1 MPPPRENRIMKKI
14 LFVVNTL
21 GVGGAERTLLDLLDS
36 LDRGLYAIDLYVL
49 LGRGQLMDQVPE
61 GVRLLNNRADGGS
74 VLDGAG
80 RKALVRTVAASFFR
94 NGGCAGKLAGVLRA
108 LPPMVRNRRIQLD
121 KLLWRVVSDGAVRP
135 EGCYDTAVAW
145 IEGGSAYFVADHV
158 RAGKKLAVVH
168 IDYEQSGYTRALDQ
182 DCWSQFERIFVVSKE
197 IQAPFLRVYPEHG
210 GKLQELPNLVN
221 QDKIRRL
228 AQGPG
233 GFSDCWDG
241 LRLLSVGRLTYQKAF
256 EVSIEAM
263 KLLKDAGFR
272 VRWYVLGE
280 GDQRGALEKKIAA
293 LGLQEDFFLLGT
305 VENPYPYYAQS
316 DIYVHA
322 TRFEGRSIAIQEA
335 QTLGCAMV
343 VSDTSGNRIQVTQ
356 DQDGLLCSLSPMDVA
371 RTVGLLLSDRDRRRR
386 LGDAAARRKEKTVD
400 RETIQTILGL

>member
-36 LDRGLYAIDLYVL
+36 LDRRLYAIDLYVL

-80 RKALVRTVAASFFR
+80 RRALVWTVAASFFR
-94 NGGCAGKLAGVLRA
+94 NGGCAGKLAGILRA

-121 KLLWRVVSDGAVRP
+121 KLLWRGVSDGAVRP
-135 EGCYDTAVAW
+135 EGGYDTAVAW
-145 IEGGSAYFVADHV
+145 IG
-158 RAGKKLAVVH
+158 GKKLAVVH

>member
-1 MPPPRENRIMKKI
+1 MKKV
-14 LFVVNTL
+14 LFVINTL
-21 GVGGAERTLLDLLDS
+21 GVGGAERALLELLDTLD
-36 LDRGLYAIDLYVL
+36 GGKYAVDLYVL
-49 LGRGQLMDQVPE
+49 LGRGQLMNQVP
-61 GVRLLNNRADGGS
+61 GRVRLLNGADNGS
-74 VLDGAG
+74 VLDGPG
-80 RKALVRTVAASFFR
+80 RRALACTVAASFFR
-94 NGGCAGKLAGVLRA
+94 NGDLLGKLGNILLA
-108 LPPMVRNRRIQLD
+108 LPAMLRNRRIQLD
-121 KLLWRVVSDGAVRP
+121 KLLWRVVADGAVRP
-135 EGCYDTAVAW
+135 EGRYDIAVAW

-158 RAGKKLAVVH
+158 QASRKLAVIH
-168 IDYEQSGYTRALDQ
+168 IDYEQSGYTRELDK
-182 DCWSQFERIFVVSKE
+182 DCWSQFQRVFVVSEE
-197 IQAPFLRVYPEHG
+197 IREPFLRVYPEYRE
-210 GKLQELPNLVN
+210 KLQVLPNLIN
-221 QDKIRRL
+221 QKKIRRL
-228 AQGPG
+228 ARQPG
-233 GFSDCWDG
+233 GFSDGWEG
-241 LRLLSVGRLTYQKAF
+241 PRLLSVGRLTYQKAF
-256 EVSIEAM
+256 DIAIEAM
-263 KLLKDAGFR
+263 KLLKDAGYKA
-272 VRWYVLGE
+272 RWYVLGE
-280 GDQRGALEKKIAA
+280 GEQRGALEKKIAA